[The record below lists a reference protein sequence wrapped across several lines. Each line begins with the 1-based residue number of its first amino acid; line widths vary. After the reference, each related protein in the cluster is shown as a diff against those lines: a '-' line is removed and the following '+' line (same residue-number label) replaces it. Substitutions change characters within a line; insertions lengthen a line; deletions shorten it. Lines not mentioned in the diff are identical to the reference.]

1 MARFKKPSPRPT
13 GVAPVPHA
21 LFPLA
26 LATSPC
32 VTVRGGGG
40 GGGSVSDD
48 GVGVTGSVEMVCEHD
63 RVARVVSV

>member
-1 MARFKKPSPRPT
+1 MWPPRPL
-13 GVAPVPHA
+13 PS
-21 LFPLA
+21 A

-40 GGGSVSDD
+40 GGGGVSDD
-48 GVGVTGSVEMVCEHD
+48 GVGVTGSVEMVCEHG

>member
-40 GGGSVSDD
+40 GVSDD
-48 GVGVTGSVEMVCEHD
+48 GVGVTGSVEMVCEHG